1 MKRIL
6 LTAALCAALLGTQA
20 GNADYNVIPMPQSVT
35 PAKGGPFR
43 LDATVKIVYTGD
55 DELMKSNADFLS
67 RYIDETVGMKLQT
80 TAQKDK
86 KAPYILLTADPKM
99 KEQEGYRIQV
109 NNKAITIAGATPAGV
124 FHGIQTLRKSLAGLT
139 QGEEVLFPAADIA
152 DAPRFGYR
160 AMMLDCARHFFP
172 VAFVKQFIDML
183 ALHNMNT
190 FHWHLTDDQG
200 WRLEIERFPLLTK
213 ISSMRESTVIGRNSD
228 VEDGL
233 PYGGFY
239 TKEEA
244 REIVEYARKRH
255 ITVIPEIDMP
265 GHMVAALAAYPH
277 LGCIGKG
284 YKVGSKWGV
293 YRDVLCIGNEDTY
306 AFVQGIID
314 ELTEIFPSEYIHIGG
329 DETPTER
336 WESCPKCRKL
346 AQEHQLGKKQL
357 QAYFTNR
364 MEKYIN
370 GKGRRI
376 IGWNEIAE
384 GDISP
389 TATIMSWTGAGPGY
403 EAAKKGHDIIM
414 SPTSHMYFDYYQ
426 SDKKDHEPLS
436 IGGLVTMETV
446 YGFDPVPDSL
456 DAAAKRH
463 VIGVQANI
471 WTEYIA
477 TTNHVE
483 YMALPRMAALA
494 EVQWTPAA
502 RKDYGSFKLRMDKLA
517 KMYDRYKWNYGLQ
530 LWPERSNY
538 GRWLW

>member
-277 LGCIGKG
+277 LGCTGKG

-446 YGFDPVPDSL
+446 YDFDPVPDSL